1 MAEQDERTAVL
12 VVGGSLVGLSAAVF
26 LSRRGVPTVVVEKHR
41 GSSPHP
47 RAIGYTTRTV
57 ELYRA
62 AGVELPASAFSGPP
76 RRARV
81 FSLAGEW
88 FEESPWTPGEAAPQQ
103 ELSPVSGTAI
113 AQDGLE
119 PILRE
124 RAGDLGADLRSGVE
138 LVELAQ
144 EEDGVLATLRE
155 RDGGREYRVRAEYV
169 IAADG
174 AGSGVRERLGIGRS
188 GQGLLS
194 VQRSILFR
202 APIDRFLERGVSQ
215 FQIDQPDFTPF
226 LTTYSDGRWVLMLSD
241 DVDLD
246 EDEQREAVCRAV
258 GIPDL
263 EVELI
268 TTGRWEL
275 AALIADRF
283 ADERIFL
290 AGDAAHQLPPN
301 RGGFGA
307 NTGIED
313 VHNLAWKLA
322 EVLDGRADP
331 ALLETY
337 DAERRPIAWLRHQ
350 QIFAR
355 ADFKAHLETEDR
367 ATEILDDAAV
377 ELGQLYRSAA
387 VIGAD
392 DALPPAKR
400 PDEWVGQPGTRAP
413 HLRINGDDASTL
425 DLFQRGWVLLSAD
438 DSWAEEVEHASE
450 STGAPIE
457 FVRID
462 VGGFPAAYGVG
473 AVGASLIRPD
483 GYVAWRT
490 TAEPEGQCGALAAA
504 LTAVTVP
511 AKV

>member
-26 LSRRGVPTVVVEKHR
+26 LSRRGVPTVVVDKHR

-62 AGVELPASAFSGPP
+62 AGVELPTSAFSGPP

-81 FSLAGEW
+81 SSLAGEW
-88 FEESPWTPGEAAPQQ
+88 YEESPWTPGQRAPQQ
-103 ELSPVSGTAI
+103 EFSPVSGTAI

-124 RAGDLGADLRSGVE
+124 RAGELGADVRAGVE
-138 LVELAQ
+138 LVELVQ

-155 RDGGREYRVRAEYV
+155 RDGGREHRVRAQYV

-174 AGSGVRERLGIGRS
+174 AGSGVRESLGIGRD

-226 LTTYSDGRWVLMLSD
+226 LTTYSDGRWVLMLGD

-246 EDEQREAVCRAV
+246 EGEQREAVRRAV
-258 GIPDL
+258 GIPGL

-283 ADERIFL
+283 ADGRIFL

-322 EVLDGRADP
+322 EVLNGRAHP

-355 ADFKAHLETEDR
+355 ADFKAHLETEDG
-367 ATEILDDAAV
+367 ATEVLDDAAV

-392 DALPPAKR
+392 EALPPAKR
-400 PDEWVGQPGTRAP
+400 PDEWAGQPGTRAP
-413 HLRINGDDASTL
+413 HLRINGGDTSTL

-438 DSWAEEVEHASE
+438 ESWAEETERASE
-450 STGAPIE
+450 ETGAPVE

-462 VGGFPAAYGVG
+462 EDGFAAAYGVG
-473 AVGASLIRPD
+473 EAGASLVRPD

-490 TAEPEGQCGALAAA
+490 TAKPEDPRGALAAA
-504 LTAVTVP
+504 LAAVTVP
-511 AKV
+511 VSA